1 MSKVKV
7 TKVGVIT
14 EYKNLGVCKKNP
26 RGYAVVRVITEYKN
40 LDAWKKNPRGYAV
53 AVCPPDEIAHIEVDD
68 SWKNVQV
75 VEVNVRNTKRLLDK
89 FREEFDVDPNGF
101 RPRLFVITRKV
112 FDDPINVQF
121 VRRAMVIIERF

>member
-1 MSKVKV
+1 MSKNNTKV
-7 TKVGVIT
+7 TVNT
-14 EYKNLGVCKKNP
+14 EFKD
-26 RGYAVVRVITEYKN
+26 

-53 AVCPPDEIAHIEVDD
+53 AVCPDEIAHIEVDD

-75 VEVNVRNTKRLLDK
+75 VEVNVRGLTAAKVLAKYRD
-89 FREEFDVDPNGF
+89 EFDVDPNGY

-112 FDDPINVQF
+112 FEDPINTQF

>member
-1 MSKVKV
+1 MGKVNTRV
-7 TKVGVIT
+7 TVNT
-14 EYKNLGVCKKNP
+14 EF
-26 RGYAVVRVITEYKN
+26 ED

-53 AVCPPDEIAHIEVDD
+53 AVCPDDVAHIEVGD

-75 VEVNVRNTKRLLDK
+75 VEVNVKGLSAAKVLAKYRD
-89 FREEFDVDPNGF
+89 EFDVDPNGY

-112 FDDPINVQF
+112 FEDPINVQF

>member
-1 MSKVKV
+1 MSKNN
-7 TKVGVIT
+7 TKVSVNT
-14 EYKNLGVCKKNP
+14 EFKD
-26 RGYAVVRVITEYKN
+26 

-53 AVCPPDEIAHIEVDD
+53 AVYAVALCPPDEIAHIEVDD

-75 VEVNVRNTKRLLDK
+75 VEVNVRGLTAAKVLAKYRD
-89 FREEFDVDPNGF
+89 EFDVDPNGF

>member
-1 MSKVKV
+1 MSKHY
-7 TKVGVIT
+7 TK
-14 EYKNLGVCKKNP
+14 
-26 RGYAVVRVITEYKN
+26 VRVITEFKD

-75 VEVNVRNTKRLLDK
+75 VEVNVKGLSAAKVLAKYRD
-89 FREEFDVDPNGF
+89 EFDVDPNGY